1 MSRKIRWIAR
11 TSHRLILCVAIKRH
25 KKQRMARFTF
35 ERVNFTFERTS
46 AAFAICSR
54 STRVRF
60 RSRKLGRSVDD
71 SCRTFFRC
79 VSGKNRVYI
88 SCDFYARVRHE
99 DHRLRLRGS
108 SRRLS
113 SKRLEHIRLLDSSDR
128 VSTIAF
134 HFAHTVIYGRKNL
147 PIVTAVS
154 SY

>member
-1 MSRKIRWIAR
+1 MSWKIRWIAR
-11 TSHRLILCVAIKRH
+11 TSHRLILCVAIKRD
-25 KKQRMARFTF
+25 KKQRMTRLTF
-35 ERVNFTFERTS
+35 ERVNFTIEWTS

-60 RSRKLGRSVDD
+60 CSKKLGRSVDD
-71 SCRTFFRC
+71 SCRTFFHY

-88 SCDFYARVRHE
+88 SCDFYARVRYE
-99 DHRLRLRGS
+99 DHRLRLRCS

-134 HFAHTVIYGRKNL
+134 HFA
-147 PIVTAVS
+147 PTAAHS
-154 SY
+154 DIRS